1 MRVLLKIVL
10 RSSQLSFVC
19 CVMYFSANLQAAP
32 VETQRGKCA
41 RIQKKSY
48 THPGSNF
55 TALDEC
61 VKSWAACV
69 LKPGLL
75 WFLSMQG
82 YLVRGST

>member
-1 MRVLLKIVL
+1 MRVLLRVVPH
-10 RSSQLSFVC
+10 SSQLSFVF
-19 CVMYFSANLQAAP
+19 CVTYFSANLQEAA

-75 WFLSMQG
+75 
-82 YLVRGST
+82 

>member
-1 MRVLLKIVL
+1 MRVLLSVVPH
-10 RSSQLSFVC
+10 SSQLSFVC
-19 CVMYFSANLQAAP
+19 CVTYFSANLQEAP

-69 LKPGLL
+69 LKPRLL
-75 WFLSMQG
+75 
-82 YLVRGST
+82 

>member
-1 MRVLLKIVL
+1 MRVLLKFVP

-19 CVMYFSANLQAAP
+19 CVMYFSANLQEAP
-32 VETQRGKCA
+32 VDTQRGKCA
-41 RIQKKSY
+41 RIQKSY
-48 THPGSNF
+48 THPGRNF

-82 YLVRGST
+82 YVVRGST